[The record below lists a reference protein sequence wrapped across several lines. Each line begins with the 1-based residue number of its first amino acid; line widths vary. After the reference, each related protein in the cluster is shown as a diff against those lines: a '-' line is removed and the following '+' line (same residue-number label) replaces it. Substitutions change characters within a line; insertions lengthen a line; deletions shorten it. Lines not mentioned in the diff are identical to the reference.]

1 MISIRIKSYIHLVT
15 IIFLISSCGGGGGGG
30 SDPTPAPYPSPQIS
44 FSASSDSSQI
54 NEDITLT
61 WSSTNASSCS
71 ASGDWDGSKGISGSE
86 TIKVKKKGD
95 NNYSLSCSG
104 QGGTSTASVTVNGLL
119 DFSITAPSQLDDYA
133 PFNISVSGYTLD
145 EGQQA
150 ELSVAQT
157 SGKSILFPKTTDGT
171 FSARAPVTYNS
182 ETIVLNVTLSLNET
196 IKESKEISID
206 IEFNNVALKYDDFLE
221 FNPSNAI
228 SESLETENYFIW
240 DIIPFVRTERKTV
253 PQGTIYCYPTP
264 DICTELNYTS
274 PPGFIYAE
282 IVGGDFDG
290 DGDKDV
296 IFIADIGSRV
306 FKSFGTSED
315 QSYWSSVHILF
326 NDGTGRL
333 AEDLSKYDGGEPPR
347 APAPYRVIVED
358 FNKDGIDDAFI
369 GSFGIP
375 TMLENNTNAWLQ
387 YPHLVL
393 MSNGEKHIN
402 KLVLQNEAEHQEN
415 PQTTNNYAH
424 DASMGDVDGDGDIDV
439 FMNAVLYFNDGN
451 GEFNP
456 LDLNVK
462 EVFRPCCGMEETKV
476 DKAHAHASTMGDYN
490 NDGYDDLVILWS
502 GKPDAYRD
510 PGNIYGPRN
519 HSNILLG
526 PVRIDDPTFL
536 SSDKWKTLPENY
548 YGAENGLYN
557 DADSGD
563 INGDGFEDIVIGSTR
578 GSPYYAGRH
587 VQILISNGDGTF
599 VDETA
604 TRFSYQPRS
613 ELDTSLLGT
622 GIGEGVINLQ
632 DWDGDGDLDI
642 IDTQETY
649 GGENFAIYPRITLAI
664 NDGDGNFEEV
674 SHDFFPNRAVF
685 SHFDNASSREIAG
698 TELMTR
704 GGMIDLDGYG
714 HLDIVSLIQGT
725 FDPDNNIL
733 NSNIES
739 FISSFTAISKKS
751 PSDESS
757 SSTETIEVTIEAN
770 SSGSGNVYVIDGT
783 QRKSLTLNVGTT
795 YTFNHS
801 DSHPLR
807 FSTTDDGTHGGGDEY
822 TDGVTK
828 SSGVTTIEVTSST
841 PTTLYYYCDVHSG
854 MGADITIN

>member
-1 MISIRIKSYIHLVT
+1 MHAYKLTNFSYFAVIV
-15 IIFLISSCGGGGGGG
+15 FLISSCGGGGG
-30 SDPTPAPYPSPQIS
+30 SSEPTQPTYPAPIINLSS
-44 FSASSDSSQI
+44 SSSSSDVNQ
-54 NEDITLT
+54 DITLT
-61 WSSTNASSCS
+61 WSSSNASSCS
-71 ASGDWDGSKGISGSE
+71 ASGDWEGSRTLSGSE
-86 TIKVKKKGD
+86 TIKIKKKGSNTFTLTCTGD
-95 NNYSLSCSG
+95 
-104 QGGTSTASVTVNGLL
+104 GGSSSQSVTVDGVLN
-119 DFSITAPSQLDDYA
+119 FTITAPSNLADYE
-133 PFNISVSGYTLD
+133 PFTITVSGYTLD
-145 EGQQA
+145 DGQSAILNVTQ
-150 ELSVAQT
+150 S
-157 SGKSILFPKTTDGT
+157 SGKSILFSKVVDNV

-182 ETIVLNVTLSLNET
+182 ETIVLNVTLSLSET
-196 IKESKEISID
+196 IQESKEVSID

-228 SESLETENYFIW
+228 ADSLETENYFIW
-240 DIIPFVRTERKTV
+240 DIIPFVRTERKTI
-253 PQGTIYCYPTP
+253 PAGTIYCYPTP
-264 DICTELNYTS
+264 DICYEINEAT
-274 PPGFIYAE
+274 PPGFLYAE

-290 DGDKDV
+290 DGDQDV
-296 IFIADIGSRV
+296 LFLAEMADRV

-333 AEDLSKYDGGEPPR
+333 TEDLTKYEGGEPPR
-347 APAPYRVIVED
+347 APAPYRVVVED

-415 PQTTNNYAH
+415 PVTTNNFAH

-451 GEFNP
+451 GEFDIV
-456 LDLNVK
+456 DLNIK
-462 EVFRPCCGMEETKV
+462 QEFYPCCGLEDDKV
-476 DKAHAHASTMGDYN
+476 DKSHAHASTMGDYN

-502 GKPDAYRD
+502 GKPEAFRESGDV
-510 PGNIYGPRN
+510 NGPRN

-526 PVRIDDPTFL
+526 PVDKDSPIFL
-536 SSDKWKTLPENY
+536 TSDKWKTLPDNY
-548 YGAENGLYN
+548 YGPENGFYN

-599 VDETA
+599 VDETS

-613 ELDTSLLGT
+613 ELDTSLTGT

-674 SHDFFPNRAVF
+674 SHDFFPKRAVF
-685 SHFDNASSREIAG
+685 SHFDNASSREVAG

-704 GGMIDLDGYG
+704 GGMIDLDGEG

-733 NSNIES
+733 DSNIES
-739 FISSFTAISKKS
+739 FVSSFTAISKKS

-757 SSTETIEVTIEAN
+757 SSAETIEVTIEAN

-783 QRKSLTLNVGTT
+783 QKKSLTLNVGTT

-801 DSHPLR
+801 SSHPLR

-822 TDGVTK
+822 TEGVTK

-841 PTTLYYYCDVHSG
+841 PATLYYYCDVHSG

>member
-1 MISIRIKSYIHLVT
+1 MHKYKLTNFSYFAV

-104 QGGTSTASVTVNGLL
+104 QGGTSTASETVNGLL

-150 ELSVAQT
+150 ELSVTQT
-157 SGKSILFPKTTDGT
+157 SGKTILFPKTTDGT

-182 ETIVLNVTLSLNET
+182 ETIVLNVTLSLSET
-196 IKESKEISID
+196 IQESKELSID

-228 SESLETENYFIW
+228 AESLENENYFIW
-240 DIIPFVRTERKTV
+240 DIIPFVRTERKTI
-253 PQGTIYCYPTP
+253 PAGTIYCYPTP
-264 DICTELNYTS
+264 DICSEINDAT
-274 PPGFIYAE
+274 PPGFLYAE

-290 DGDKDV
+290 DGDQDV
-296 IFIADIGSRV
+296 LFVADIGDRV

-333 AEDLSKYDGGEPPR
+333 TEDLTKYDGGEPPR
-347 APAPYRVIVED
+347 APAPYRVVVED

-375 TMLENNTNAWLQ
+375 TMLENNTNSWLQ

-393 MSNGEKHIN
+393 MSNGEKHLN

-415 PQTTNNYAH
+415 PVTTNNFAH

-451 GEFNP
+451 GEFDIV
-456 LDLNVK
+456 DLNIK
-462 EVFRPCCGMEETKV
+462 QEFYPCCGLEDDKV

-502 GKPDAYRD
+502 GIPEEYRE
-510 PGNIYGPRN
+510 PGDVNGPRN
-519 HSNILLG
+519 HNNILLG
-526 PVRIDDPTFL
+526 PVYKDNPIFL
-536 SSDKWKTLPENY
+536 TSDKWKTLPDNY
-548 YGAENGLYN
+548 YGPENGFYN

-685 SHFDNASSREIAG
+685 SHFDNASSREVAG

-704 GGMIDLDGYG
+704 GGMIDLDGEG

-725 FDPDNNIL
+725 FDPDENVL
-733 NSNIES
+733 DRNIES
-739 FISSFTAISKKS
+739 FVSSFTAISKKS

-757 SSTETIEVTIEAN
+757 SSAETIEVSIEAN

>member
-1 MISIRIKSYIHLVT
+1 MIKLSKSFLLVIPF
-15 IIFLISSCGGGGGGG
+15 IIVSCGGGGGGGG
-30 SDPTPAPYPSPQIS
+30 SDPTPVTYPRPQIL

-61 WSSTNASSCS
+61 WSSTNTSSCY
-71 ASGDWDGSKGISGSE
+71 AGGDWDGSKGISESE
-86 TIKVKKKGD
+86 TIKVKKKGS

-150 ELSVAQT
+150 ELSITQI
-157 SGKSILFPKTTDGT
+157 SGKSILFPKTTVNT

-182 ETIVLNVTLSLNET
+182 ETIVLNVTLSLSET
-196 IKESKEISID
+196 IQESKEVSID
-206 IEFNNVALKYDDFLE
+206 IEFNNVALKYDDFFE

-228 SESLETENYFIW
+228 AESLETENYFVW
-240 DIIPFVRTERKTV
+240 DIIPFVRTERKTI
-253 PQGTIYCYPTP
+253 PAGTIYCYPSP
-264 DICTELNYTS
+264 DICSEINGAT
-274 PPGFIYAE
+274 PPGFISAE
-282 IVGGDFDG
+282 IVEGDFDG
-290 DGDKDV
+290 DGDQDV
-296 IFIADIGSRV
+296 LFLADIGSRV
-306 FKSFGTSED
+306 FKSFGTSND
-315 QSYWSSVHILF
+315 QSYWSSVHILW

-333 AEDLSKYDGGEPPR
+333 TEDLTKYDGNEPPR
-347 APAPYRVIVED
+347 LPAPYRVLVED

-393 MSNGEKHIN
+393 ISDGEKHIN

-415 PQTTNNYAH
+415 PITRNNFAH

-439 FMNAVLYFNDGN
+439 FMNGVLYFNDAN
-451 GEFNP
+451 GEFDIV
-456 LDLNVK
+456 DLNIK
-462 EVFRPCCGMEETKV
+462 QQFYPCCGIEDNKV
-476 DKAHAHASTMGDYN
+476 DKTHAAASTMGDYN

-502 GKPDAYRD
+502 GKPELYRD
-510 PGNIYGPRN
+510 SGDVNGSRN
-519 HSNILLG
+519 HNNILLG
-526 PVRIDDPTFL
+526 PVDKDSPIFL
-536 SSDKWKTLPENY
+536 TSDKWKTLPDNY
-548 YGAENGLYN
+548 YGPENGKYN

-578 GSPYYAGRH
+578 GTPYYAGRH

-599 VDETA
+599 VDETS

-613 ELDTSLLGT
+613 ELDTSLSGT

-674 SHDFFPNRAVF
+674 SHNFFPKRAVF
-685 SHFDNASSREIAG
+685 SHFDNASSREVAG

-704 GGMIDLDGYG
+704 GGMIDLDGEG

-733 NSNIES
+733 DSNIES
-739 FISSFTAISKKS
+739 FISSFTSISKKS

-770 SSGSGNVYVIDGT
+770 SSGSGKVYVIDGT
-783 QRKSLTLNVGTT
+783 QKKSLTLNVGTT
-795 YTFNHS
+795 YAFNHS
-801 DSHPLR
+801 SSHPLR
-807 FSTTDDGTHGGGDEY
+807 FSTTNDGSHGGGDEY
-822 TDGVTK
+822 TEGVTK

-841 PTTLYYYCDVHSG
+841 LTTLYYYCDVHSG
-854 MGADITIN
+854 MGADININ